1 MAHDLIDSTEM
12 YLRTVLELE
21 EEGIP
26 AIRARLTERLGLSA
40 PSVSEGVQ
48 RLEGEGLVVLAED
61 RTVELTETG
70 RQVATDVLRKHRL
83 AERLLVDVLGVEHEH
98 VHEEACRWEH
108 VISDRVAAR
117 LEDFLGHPVTSPY
130 GNPIPGAA
138 SEDVELRLV
147 PLAEVDPG
155 RVRLVRI
162 SEQLQGDTAVMHALD
177 VARVRYGQEVDV
189 ALTGAG
195 FELRHSG
202 GTVTLDREAAT
213 LLYVVELDAGDRP

>member
-1 MAHDLIDSTEM
+1 MG
-12 YLRTVLELE
+12 V
-21 EEGIP
+21 
-26 AIRARLTERLGLSA
+26 RASIKFRYRG
-40 PSVSEGVQ
+40 
-48 RLEGEGLVVLAED
+48 
-61 RTVELTETG
+61 RTVELTDAG

-117 LEDFLGHPVTSPY
+117 LEEFLGNPATSPY

-138 SEDVELRLV
+138 SDDGDTALV
-147 PLAEVDPG
+147 PLADVDPG

-177 VARVRYGQEVDV
+177 VARVRHGEEVDV

-195 FELRHSG
+195 FELRHPG
-202 GTVTLDREAAT
+202 GTVTIDADAAR
-213 LLYVVELDAGDRP
+213 LLYVVPLPVE

>member
-40 PSVSEGVQ
+40 PSVSEGVG
-48 RLEGEGLVVLAED
+48 RLESDGLVALAED
-61 RTVELTETG
+61 RTVRLTDTG
-70 RQVATDVLRKHRL
+70 RRIATDVLRKHRL
-83 AERLLVDVLGVEHEH
+83 AERLLVDVLGIGHEH

-108 VISDRVAAR
+108 VISDRVAER
-117 LEDFLGHPVTSPY
+117 LEEFLGNPSTSPY

-138 SEDVELRLV
+138 TDVPHDDLV
-147 PLAEVDPG
+147 PLSEADPG
-155 RVRLVRI
+155 TVRVLRI

-177 VARVRYGQEVDV
+177 VAKVRAGSEVDV

-195 FELRHSG
+195 VELRHRG
-202 GTVTLDREAAT
+202 GTVTLDGDAAK
-213 LLYVVELDAGDRP
+213 LLYVLPLPSA